1 MFDFAPR
8 SAASHHAQDASSVDT
23 SVLDSPA
30 WSALNG
36 AHARFAEGNE
46 FVKRY
51 QDDVSPFVG
60 VVSWDEPAVWDA
72 LIEMFGRGSA
82 VMLSHFSGSL
92 PEGWSEISRGQGLQF
107 VASPRVTG
115 ERFDEAIELGADD
128 TEEMLALVAR
138 NEPGPFRPRTHELG
152 RYVGVRRDGKLV
164 AMAGERLHPDGFTE
178 ISAVCVDEDYRRQGL
193 ASALV
198 LDVAHGIRQRGDVPF
213 LHVSATN
220 LGAAAA
226 YEKIGFELRRKV
238 DFLAAQTPA

>member
-8 SAASHHAQDASSVDT
+8 SAASHHAQDTSSADT

-36 AHARFAEGNE
+36 AHARFADGNDY
-46 FVKRY
+46 VKRY

-60 VVSWDEPAVWDA
+60 VVSWTEPAVWDA
-72 LIEMFGRGSA
+72 LIDMFGRGSA
-82 VMLSHFSGSL
+82 VMLSHFDGSL
-92 PEGWSEISRGQGLQF
+92 PEGWNENSRGQGLQL

-115 ERFDEAIELGADD
+115 ERLDEAIELGADD
-128 TEEMLALVAR
+128 AEEMLAIVAR

-152 RYVGVRRDGKLV
+152 RYVGVRRAGKLI

-238 DFLAAQTPA
+238 TFLSAQTPA